1 MSLWKRIFEE
11 RRAVLLPLI
20 IVLVAN
26 VAVLLL
32 AVVPLQTSVAGAEN
46 SAFQAM
52 AALDAA
58 RRGEKQARDARA
70 SKDRAEQEL
79 QKFHADILP
88 KNLNTARKVTTTWL
102 EQAASDA
109 GVAFKG
115 YSFDHNEVR
124 DSRLT
129 RVVVMFTLQGR
140 YANIR
145 KFLYNVETAEEF
157 VVVEKV
163 ELAQSGSTS
172 PAANG
177 LLEVGLTVS
186 TYYLTPPGS

>member
-1 MSLWKRIFEE
+1 MTIWRRIFEE
-11 RRAVLLPLI
+11 RRAVLLP
-20 IVLVAN
+20 IVILLAAN

-32 AVVPLQTSVAGAEN
+32 AVWPMQAAVARADG
-46 SAFQAM
+46 
-52 AALDAA
+52 DAA
-58 RRGEKQARDARA
+58 EAMTALALARREEKRAKDARA

-79 QKFHADILP
+79 RKFYAEVLP
-88 KNLNTARKVTTTWL
+88 KAQVDGRKVTTAWL
-102 EQAASDA
+102 VQAATDA
-109 GVAFKG
+109 GVTFKG
-115 YSFDHNEVR
+115 FSFDYDAVR

-129 RVVVMFTLQGR
+129 RVVVKFTLQGR

-163 ELAQSGSTS
+163 ELAQAGNDS
-172 PAANG
+172 AATNG

-186 TYYLTPPGS
+186 TYYLTPAGS